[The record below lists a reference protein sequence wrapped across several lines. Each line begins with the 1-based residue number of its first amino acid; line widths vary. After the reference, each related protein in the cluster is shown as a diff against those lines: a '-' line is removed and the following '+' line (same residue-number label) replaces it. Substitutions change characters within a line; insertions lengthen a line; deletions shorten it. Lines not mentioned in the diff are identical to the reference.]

1 MLRRILERI
10 LEADCN
16 KPPHEV
22 VIDKE
27 VAEKGYT
34 YVDTKEKVKEG
45 DKAWVFV
52 REVDAP
58 KNFEPF
64 FFKNKDEAEWLW
76 KKFREG
82 A

>member
-27 VAEKGYT
+27 VPK
-34 YVDTKEKVKEG
+34 
-45 DKAWVFV
+45 KATLMWI
-52 REVDAP
+52 
-58 KNFEPF
+58 
-64 FFKNKDEAEWLW
+64 L
-76 KKFREG
+76 KKK
-82 A
+82 